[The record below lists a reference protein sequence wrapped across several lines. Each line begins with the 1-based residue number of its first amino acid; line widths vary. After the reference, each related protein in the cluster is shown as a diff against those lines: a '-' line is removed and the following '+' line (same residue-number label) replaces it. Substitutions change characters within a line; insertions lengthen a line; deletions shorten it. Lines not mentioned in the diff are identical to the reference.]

1 MERREFILSTIFVH
15 GLGQNPLCWQS
26 TISYLP
32 KQMEIKCPNVFN
44 LCVSQNVTYQKLYAA
59 FVAYCDKI
67 SPPLNLCGISLGAI
81 LALNYAIDYPNK
93 VNSLVLIAA
102 QFKMPRFLMQCQN
115 MLLRIIPEKHF
126 LKSGVN
132 KQVMIQL
139 SKSMLELDF
148 TRGLKHIVCPV
159 LVVCGAEDRVN
170 QKAAMLLAEHLIKAN
185 YQIIENAG
193 HEVNIVAPRSLAL
206 IIEAFYKNL

>member
-1 MERREFILSTIFVH
+1 MERRECILSTIFVH
-15 GLGQNPLCWQS
+15 GLGQNPLSWQS
-26 TISYLP
+26 TIPYLP
-32 KQMEIKCPNVFN
+32 KQLAINCPNVFD
-44 LCVSQNVTYQKLYAA
+44 LCVSQKVTYQKLYAA

-67 SPPLNLCGISLGAI
+67 PPPLNLCGISLGAI
-81 LALNYAIDYPNK
+81 LALNYAIDYPKK

-115 MLLRIIPEKHF
+115 ILFRIIPKKHF

-132 KQVMIQL
+132 KEVMIQL
-139 SKSMLELDF
+139 TKSMLELDF
-148 TRGLKHIVCPV
+148 TRGLKTIVCPV

-170 QKAAMLLAEHLIKAN
+170 QKAAMLLAKQVIKGN

-193 HEVNIVAPRSLAL
+193 HEVNIDAPKSLAL
-206 IIEAFYKNL
+206 LIETFYKNL